1 MKIFTLLENL
11 QSVILEENNRGVCLK
26 LFYSDKTREFSCTCL
41 VRDENFLKQQNLY
54 KKAYDDLILAIREKK
69 HDIEIEL

>member
-11 QSVILEENNRGVCLK
+11 QSVILEENTRGVYLK

-41 VRDENFLKQQNLY
+41 VRDEKFLNQQILY

>member
-1 MKIFTLLENL
+1 MKIFTLLEDL
-11 QSVILEENNRGVCLK
+11 QSVIFEENKKGIYLK
-26 LFYSDKTREFSCTCL
+26 LFYSDKTREFSCTCI
-41 VRDENFLKQQNLY
+41 VRDENFFKQLILY